1 MFIPLHD
8 TNPLKRIRF
17 QYVTVAL
24 IALNVAIYVIFI
36 SGWLVP
42 PNEEEAA
49 SFAVIPAKLM
59 TDGIDGRMM
68 FATGA
73 YMPER
78 FTLVS
83 YMFVHGSWIH
93 LLGNMLFLWVFGDN
107 IEDAM
112 GHMRFIMFYLM
123 CGIFAAVLHSWMNPT
138 SEIPLVGASGAVAG
152 VIAAY
157 LILHPKVK
165 VWVLALWRI
174 PIRITAAW
182 ALGIWVAWQFANLLF
197 EGEENVA
204 WWAHTGGR
212 GPHWRALAGRCRACG
227 SPAPGTGEDGTGRT
241 RA

>member
-1 MFIPLHD
+1 VFIPLHD

-24 IALNVAIYVIFI
+24 ITLNIAIYVMLV
-36 SGWLVP
+36 SGWIIP
-42 PNEEEAA
+42 PNEEEAT

-59 TDGIDGRMM
+59 ADETSVGPI

-83 YMFVHGSWIH
+83 YMFIHGSWIH

-112 GHMRFIMFYLM
+112 GHLRFIMFYLM
-123 CGIFAAVLHSWMNPT
+123 CGIFAALLHSWMNPA
-138 SEIPLVGASGAVAG
+138 SDMPLVGASGAVAG
-152 VIAAY
+152 VVAAY

-182 ALGIWVAWQFANLLF
+182 ALGIWIAWQFANLLF
-197 EGEENVA
+197 EAEENVA
-204 WWAHTGGR
+204 WWAHIGGLFAGATLILFMRRR
-212 GPHWRALAGRCRACG
+212 GVVLF
-227 SPAPGTGEDGTGRT
+227 DRT
-241 RA
+241 RGGA

>member
-8 TNPLKRIRF
+8 TNPLKRIHY

-24 IALNVAIYVIFI
+24 IALNVAIYLIFI
-36 SGWLVP
+36 SGWVYA

-59 TDGIDGRMM
+59 TAGMGGETML
-68 FATGA
+68 ATGA

-78 FTLVS
+78 FTLIT
-83 YMFVHGSWIH
+83 YMFVHGNWIH

-112 GHMRFIMFYLM
+112 GHLRFIMFYLM
-123 CGIFAAVLHSWMNPT
+123 CGIFAALFHTWMNPE

-182 ALGIWVAWQFANLLF
+182 ALGIWIAWQFVSLLF

-204 WWAHTGGR
+204 WWAHIGGL
-212 GPHWRALAGRCRACG
+212 LAGATLILFMRRRG
-227 SPAPGTGEDGTGRT
+227 VVLFDRT
-241 RA
+241 RGGA